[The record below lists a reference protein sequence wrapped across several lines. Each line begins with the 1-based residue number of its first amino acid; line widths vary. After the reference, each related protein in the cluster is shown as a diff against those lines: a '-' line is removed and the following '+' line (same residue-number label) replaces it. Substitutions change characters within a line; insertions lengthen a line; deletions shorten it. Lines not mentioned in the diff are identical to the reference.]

1 MCLKPVLAPYA
12 AVHNIERMLPVLLDR
27 IADGPVSGVARPPRR
42 WLPFATRAPKSP
54 LMRTTKSVNLAL
66 QGGGAH
72 GAFTWGVLDRLLE
85 ERRIEIDAISGT
97 SAGAMN
103 AVVLASGY
111 QKGGRDGARAALENF
126 WRAVSRDGRLS
137 PIQRGLMD
145 KLLGNWSLDKNP
157 FFLAMDVATRFVSPY
172 DFNPFNINPLR
183 DVLER
188 EVDFDALRKN
198 RDIRIYLSATNV
210 HTGKVRV
217 FQGKEITADV
227 VMASA
232 CLPFLFKAVEID
244 GTPYWDG
251 GYVGNPPLFPF
262 FKTGDDGDILLV
274 QTNPVTREQTPQS
287 ARDILNRI
295 NEITF
300 NASLAS
306 EFRAIGYVNRML
318 GSKLLRRLA
327 GKTIAEIRLHRIEAG
342 ESLLELTSSSK
353 FNVDWSFFQ
362 HLRDIGRDATEEFLK
377 RHYRALGKRSTLDLR
392 KEGG

>member
-1 MCLKPVLAPYA
+1 M
-12 AVHNIERMLPVLLDR
+12 HNMGRMLPLRLDR
-27 IADGPVSGVARPPRR
+27 IGDSPFSGAASPPRR
-42 WLPFATRAPKSP
+42 WLPFATRAPKSL
-54 LMRTTKSVNLAL
+54 LMQSAKPVHLAL

-103 AVVLASGY
+103 AVVLVSGY
-111 QKGGRDGARAALENF
+111 QKGGREGARAALENF

-145 KLLGNWSLDKNP
+145 RLLGNWSLDKNP
-157 FFLAMDVATRFVSPY
+157 FFLAMDVAARFVSPY

-188 EVDFDALRKN
+188 EVDFDALRKS
-198 RDIRIYLSATNV
+198 RDIKVFISATNV

-217 FQGKEITADV
+217 FQGKEITADA

-262 FKTGDDGDILLV
+262 FRSGEGGDILLV
-274 QTNPVTREQTPQS
+274 QTNPVVREETPQS
-287 ARDILNRI
+287 ARDILNRM
-295 NEITF
+295 NEIVF

-306 EFRAIGYVNRML
+306 EFRAINYVNRML
-318 GSKLLRRLA
+318 GSKLLRRLT
-327 GKTIAEIRLHRIEAG
+327 GKVTPEIRLHRIASGDEF
-342 ESLLELTSSSK
+342 LDMTSSSK

-362 HLRDIGRDATEEFLK
+362 HLRDFGRIAADDFLK
-377 RHYRALGKRSTLDLR
+377 KNYRSIGKRSTLDLR